1 MNTSA
6 MASKLTGLSFTL
18 FPVRRNGEAFMKAYA
33 QLNVTSIQELQPFE
47 AGDSCDTLA
56 RDPAS
61 SGDVATILRT
71 VDWNELC
78 CELSMDWDMLEP
90 TINRTTAYVKVT
102 DPTRPDFLYNLAF
115 SLVNETVQYRVPG
128 TPNTGGQDFYLS
140 YSEFSTKL
148 NMDLVN
154 WPWVGRNLTGGD
166 VNPSYLKFF
175 FVGVGVVEEPGNIT
189 VWDKGLSIF
198 YSAKTSRSYV
208 ELDFLKVVN
217 TDGVDHAI
225 SLAEPEEPITA
236 EGLSV
241 VGVPFTITVCQDKK
255 VIDPPYWTNLTYD
268 PTLTAL
274 YDDPTVPEEAVT
286 PEAAAK
292 RRLPAAAY
300 AVPIAIVVVVLAAV
314 FVVLF
319 VTPVNR
325 AIFGD
330 RSKIL
335 RPERA
340 LTDEAKAPA
349 PFTQPAQPSAA
360 AAVPSANE
368 PRSSWVRSSKVDH

>member
-1 MNTSA
+1 MHIFRLGLMLACLAAVLASSSAIVCPVSTCNIDDPNTPSMWMNTSA

-140 YSEFSTKL
+140 YSYVVPLFST
-148 NMDLVN
+148 LV
-154 WPWVGRNLTGGD
+154 
-166 VNPSYLKFF
+166 
-175 FVGVGVVEEPGNIT
+175 
-189 VWDKGLSIF
+189 
-198 YSAKTSRSYV
+198 
-208 ELDFLKVVN
+208 
-217 TDGVDHAI
+217 
-225 SLAEPEEPITA
+225 
-236 EGLSV
+236 
-241 VGVPFTITVCQDKK
+241 
-255 VIDPPYWTNLTYD
+255 
-268 PTLTAL
+268 
-274 YDDPTVPEEAVT
+274 
-286 PEAAAK
+286 
-292 RRLPAAAY
+292 
-300 AVPIAIVVVVLAAV
+300 
-314 FVVLF
+314 
-319 VTPVNR
+319 
-325 AIFGD
+325 
-330 RSKIL
+330 
-335 RPERA
+335 
-340 LTDEAKAPA
+340 
-349 PFTQPAQPSAA
+349 
-360 AAVPSANE
+360 
-368 PRSSWVRSSKVDH
+368 